1 MEPNQEPSADCDKSG
16 MGSAQGDVDEV
27 VDGQGVQLSSRPK
40 DAPPRTLGDVLYA
53 GQSQPLVDEREWV
66 ELVRAV
72 ADRDQAALH
81 ALYARTHRLVF
92 TLALRINGNRESAEE
107 VTLDVF
113 HELWRRARSYDSA
126 NGTVLGWVMNLTR
139 SRAIDRV
146 RTDQRK
152 KRVNP
157 QAGGFDEETDVSSHE
172 IVEAREQVRALRSA
186 LTVLGTD
193 ERRVIEAAFF
203 GELTHVQV
211 ASKFNMPLGTVKTRI
226 RSGLLKLRRALD
238 EQAGQR

>member
-1 MEPNQEPSADCDKSG
+1 MRPERE
-16 MGSAQGDVDEV
+16 DVDELA
-27 VDGQGVQLSSRPK
+27 DEEVQPSSRPT
-40 DAPPRTLGDVLYA
+40 DAQPRTLGDVLYA
-53 GQSQPLVDEREWV
+53 GQSQRVVDEREWV
-66 ELVRAV
+66 SLVRGV
-72 ADRDQAALH
+72 ADRDQVALH

-113 HELWRRARSYDSA
+113 HELWGRARSYDPV
-126 NGTVLGWVMNLTR
+126 NGTVLGWVMNLAR
-139 SRAIDRV
+139 SRAIDRL

-157 QAGGFDEETDVSSHE
+157 HVDGCDEETGISSHE
-172 IVEAREQVRALRSA
+172 IVEAREQARALRSA
-186 LTVLGTD
+186 LTVLSTD

-211 ASKFNMPLGTVKTRI
+211 ASKFDMPLGTVKTRI

-238 EQAGQR
+238 EQASQL